1 MTFFGQPFT
10 KGTGLFASLLL
21 LFLPSCKKDLQEQLL
36 DENQTTSTVSAAT
49 ASLVT
54 KVDAENY
61 STMYSINKRDADS
74 SIS

>member
-36 DENQTTSTVSAAT
+36 DENRTKFTASAAT
-49 ASLVT
+49 ASIVT
-54 KVDAENY
+54 KFEAVNY
-61 STMYSINKRDADS
+61 STMYGINTEGR
-74 SIS
+74 